1 LFPFA
6 FHATGMPIKACS
18 DKLGRETSEFGIPPE
33 FPLEDAM
40 EQVSIQDVD
49 DEPIIKDKAKG
60 KKSKAAAKTGN
71 LKYQWQIMKS
81 IGLSDEEIVEF
92 IKTDKWLD
100 YFPPLAIQ
108 DLKKMGCHVDWRRSF
123 ITTDLNPYFD
133 SFVRWQFLKL
143 KEMNLINFGK
153 RYSIFSPK
161 DNQPC
166 MDHDRASGENVGP
179 QEYTLIKM
187 RLLELNDKL
196 KQAVP
201 SELHEQV
208 YLVAATLRPETMYGQ
223 TNCWLRPDMK
233 YIAFEV
239 LSKQQPDKRQI
250 FIATRRAA
258 RNMAYQDFS
267 SQYGQIKELLE
278 LSGTELFG
286 LKISAPLSANPVIYA
301 LPMLTIKDDK
311 GTGVVTSVPS
321 DSPDDYAALQDLKS
335 KQALREKFNITDEMV
350 LPFEPIPIIEIPGF
364 GDLPAKTVCEQLK
377 IQSQN
382 DRDKLLQAKE
392 RVYLKGFYEGV
403 LLTGEFK
410 GKKVIDAKKQI
421 QQQLLDSDDAVLYME
436 PEKQII
442 SRSGDVC
449 VVALCQQWYLD
460 YGNEQWKNTAR
471 QALQKME
478 TYLPE
483 VRKNFEAVL
492 DWLHEYACSRTYGL
506 GTRLPWDE
514 NWLIE
519 SLSDSTIYMAF
530 YAVASSL
537 QQGTL
542 TGKTSKV
549 DAKQLTNQVWDYIF
563 LKDSPLPSDSNL
575 DEAMLNK
582 LRNEFNYWYPVD
594 LRASGKDLVPNHLTY
609 AIYNHCAIWKDQPEK
624 WIKSIRSNGH
634 LLLNNEKMA
643 KSTGNFLTLEQAID
657 IYSADGVRFA
667 LADSG
672 DGVEDANFV
681 EKQAENGL
689 LRLFNSLEWIKEV
702 IESEASAFRSE
713 VDTTLF
719 ADRVFANQMNSLV
732 AQTKNHYEKMMYKEA
747 LRTAF
752 FEFQDLKDKYRELCA
767 EKLQCRAL
775 LLQFIEIQAIILAPI
790 CPHFAEQVWK
800 MLGSDGFAVNAR
812 WPQTEPVDE
821 SLQQSFEY
829 FIDVC
834 HTFRV
839 RQKGFGAVGKG
850 KKAPNAVVQKPN
862 VATIYVAKK
871 FPVWQAL
878 VLQTLQT
885 LCEQNEDQLP
895 DNKTISQ
902 ALAKL
907 AELKKYMKKVM
918 PFAELRKRMYVE
930 HGKQAL
936 SQTSLV
942 DELDVLQ
949 ANSTYLQST
958 LGIERLSV
966 KASDE
971 SDDARVL
978 EECAPGE
985 PIIVFQI
992 VEN

>member
-1 LFPFA
+1 
-6 FHATGMPIKACS
+6 MPIKACA
-18 DKLGRETSEFGIPPE
+18 DKLKRETTEFGVPPQ
-33 FPLEDAM
+33 FPLEEAM
-40 EQVSIQDVD
+40 EQISIQDAD
-49 DEPIIKDKAKG
+49 DELIIKDKAKG

-81 IGLSDEEIVEF
+81 IGLKDEEIVEF
-92 IKTDKWLD
+92 VNTDKWLD
-100 YFPPLAIQ
+100 YFPPLAIE
-108 DLKKMGCHVDWRRSF
+108 DLKKMGCHIDWRRSF
-123 ITTDLNPYFD
+123 LTTDLNAYFD

-153 RYSIFSPK
+153 RYTIFSPK

-196 KQAVP
+196 KQNVP
-201 SELHEQV
+201 AELHDQV
-208 YLVAATLRPETMYGQ
+208 FLVAATLRPETMYGQ
-223 TNCWLRPDMK
+223 TNCWLRPDMR
-233 YIAFEV
+233 YIAFEI
-239 LSKQQPDKRQI
+239 LSKQQTGKRQV

-267 SQYGQIKELLE
+267 SKYAQINDLVEMT
-278 LSGTELFG
+278 GAELFG
-286 LKISAPLSANPVIYA
+286 LKISAPLTTNKIIYA
-301 LPMLTIKDDK
+301 LPMMTIKDDK

-335 KQALREKFNITDEMV
+335 KAALREKFNIADEMV

-382 DRDKLLQAKE
+382 DRDKLVQAKE

-403 LLTGEFK
+403 LLVGEFK
-410 GKKVIDAKKQI
+410 GKKVIDSKKQI
-421 QQQLLDSDDAVLYME
+421 QQQLLEKDDAVIYME

-442 SRSGDVC
+442 SRSGDEC

-460 YGNEQWKNTAR
+460 YGNELWKNTAR
-471 QALQKME
+471 DALKNME
-478 TYLPE
+478 TYIPE
-483 VRKNFEAVL
+483 TRRNFEAVL

-514 NWLIE
+514 SWLIE

-530 YAVASSL
+530 YTVANSL

-542 TGKTSKV
+542 TGKTSKI

-563 LKDSPLPSDSNL
+563 LKDAALPSDSAL
-575 DEAMLNK
+575 DEATLKK

-609 AIYNHCAIWKDQPEK
+609 AIYNHCAIWKDQPDK

-643 KSTGNFLTLEQAID
+643 KSTGNFLTLEQAIE

-672 DGVEDANFV
+672 DGIEDANFM

-689 LRLFNSLEWIKEV
+689 LRLFNLLDWINEIV
-702 IESEASAFRSE
+702 SADPSTYRAEIDLS
-713 VDTTLF
+713 LF
-719 ADRVFANQMNSLV
+719 ADQVFSNQMNSLI
-732 AQTKNHYEKMMYKEA
+732 AQTKVHYEKMMYKEA

-767 EKLQCRAL
+767 NQPQCRAL
-775 LLQFIEIQAIILAPI
+775 LLQFIEAQAIILAPI
-790 CPHFAEQVWK
+790 CPHFAEKVWK
-800 MLGSDGFAVNAR
+800 MLGRDGFAVNAR
-812 WPQTEPVDE
+812 WPESRPVDE
-821 SLQQSFEY
+821 SLQKAFEY

-839 RQKGFGAVGKG
+839 RQKGTAVAKG
-850 KKAPNAVVQKPN
+850 KKAPAVAAPKPN
-862 VATIYVAKK
+862 AAIIYVAKT
-871 FPVWQAL
+871 FPAWQAL

-885 LCEQNEDQLP
+885 LCEQNQDELP

-907 AELKKYMKKVM
+907 GELKKYMKKVM

-936 SQTSLV
+936 SQTNLV
-942 DELDVLQ
+942 DELNVLQ
-949 ANSTYLQST
+949 TNRTYLQST
-958 LGIERLSV
+958 LDLQQVTVSPADQSE
-966 KASDE
+966 E
-971 SDDARVL
+971 ARVR

-985 PIIVFQI
+985 PIIVFQFI
-992 VEN
+992 ENLTN